1 MANLLRAT
9 NLRGYGELVRS
20 LGGDPDTLLRRHLIA
35 PGAVDQEDAFVP
47 FAAVAALLEDSA
59 HTLAC
64 PDFALRLSTWQGLD
78 ILGPVAVIARNS
90 ATVRDAFASIA
101 RFLFVHSPA
110 LHLHE
115 IEDGDRGLVYHFEV
129 DEPRAPAL
137 AQAYE
142 LSLANGIRILRM
154 LAGEGSRPTRVAFR
168 HPRQGPPESYH
179 AAFGAP
185 VLFEQ
190 SWCGLE
196 VDLDLASQ
204 PLSGADPATR
214 EIATRYLEA
223 QFGAQHD
230 TFAVRVA
237 ELVRR
242 LLPTGHAD
250 ASTVADQLRLHPR
263 TLQRRLT
270 GEGVTFAALLERER
284 QAQAA
289 RLLTQP
295 DLQLGQVAAL
305 LGYSEQSAFNRAF
318 RRWYGVPPG
327 RYRPPRHED

>member
-9 NLRGYGELVRS
+9 NLRGYAELVRS
-20 LGGDPDTLLRRHLIA
+20 LGGDPDDLLRRHRIA
-35 PGAVDQEDAFVP
+35 AGAVDQEDAFVP

-59 HTLAC
+59 QSLDC

-115 IEDGDRGLVYHFEV
+115 VEDGTRGLVYHFEV

-142 LSLANGIRILRM
+142 LSLANGIRILR
-154 LAGEGSRPTRVAFR
+154 LLGGQDSRPRRVAFK
-168 HPRQGPPESYH
+168 HPRLGPPEAYD

-185 VLFEQ
+185 VAFEE

-196 VDLDLASQ
+196 VDPDLAAR
-204 PLSGADPATR
+204 PLSGADAATR
-214 EIATRYLEA
+214 EVATRYLEA

-230 TFAVRVA
+230 PFATRVA
-237 ELVRR
+237 ELVHR

-250 ASTVADQLRLHPR
+250 AVAVAEQLRLHPR
-263 TLQRRLT
+263 TLQRRLAA
-270 GEGVTFAALLERER
+270 EGVTFASLLDRER
-284 QAQAA
+284 RAQAA

-295 DLQLGQVAAL
+295 DLQLGQVAGL
-305 LGYSEQSAFNRAF
+305 LGYSEQSSFNRAF

-327 RYRPPRHED
+327 HYRPPRHDL

>member
-9 NLRGYGELVRS
+9 NLWGYRDLVRD
-20 LGGDPDTLLRRHLIA
+20 LGGDPDALLRRHGIA
-35 PGAVDQEDAFVP
+35 PGVDQQEDAFIP
-47 FAAVAALLEDSA
+47 FAAMAALLEDSA
-59 HTLAC
+59 DSLAC
-64 PDFALRLSTWQGLD
+64 PDFALRLSSWQGLD

-110 LHLHE
+110 LHLRE
-115 IEDGDRGLVYHFEV
+115 IEDGHRGLIYHFDV

-137 AQAYE
+137 VQAYE

-154 LAGEGSRPTRVAFR
+154 LGGEESHPDRVVFKHA
-168 HPRQGPPESYH
+168 RQGPPEAYW

-196 VDLDLASQ
+196 VDLALASR

-214 EIATRYLEA
+214 EIATRYLDA
-223 QFGAQHD
+223 QFGPQHD
-230 TFAVRVA
+230 STATRVA

-242 LLPTGHAD
+242 LLATGHAD
-250 ASTVADQLRLHPR
+250 AVTVADQLRLHPR
-263 TLQRRLT
+263 TLQRRLAR
-270 GEGVTFAALLERER
+270 EGVTFAALLDRER

-318 RRWYGVPPG
+318 RRWYGVAPG
-327 RYRPPRHED
+327 RYRAPRHEH